1 MATAASVQPSETE
14 CSVCHENFTTPKILP
29 CAHLLC
35 RHCLVTWL
43 KSETDA
49 QCPLCRYAI
58 VDPKDKASKSLDDI
72 ADSLP
77 TDLAMEARVECAAI
91 LSKDHMCGGCR
102 NSPVKCTCLT
112 CGEMLCTGCTTYH
125 KNFLISRHH
134 KVEDLATMTA
144 ERLASSRQLACFVHA
159 DKTSELYCPTH
170 GAAICH
176 LCATSKHRAC
186 PEVTELEEKMQ
197 EARAVLAELAAT
209 LKAGESKL
217 EGAISELDQYLVDVE
232 KTTQVVLADIDRKCD
247 RLESSVKKCRQRLK
261 ELAKGAN
268 SEARRRAEEV
278 KSCLLKRRGRVT
290 SHWRL
295 VDRVGDRMP
304 RACGVS
310 NLTSTLRDRVQGID
324 LSVTLPAAMK
334 SVTQLSLQIDEKD
347 IASIEQ
353 QLSKLG
359 SPRKVK
365 LYNKNHNR

>member
-91 LSKDHMCGGCR
+91 LSQDHVCGGCR
-102 NSPVKCTCLT
+102 NSPAKSICLD
-112 CGEMLCTGCTTYH
+112 CGEMLCTGCTIYH
-125 KNFLISRHH
+125 GNLQATRHH

-144 ERLASSRQLACFVHA
+144 ERLASNRRLSCSTHPDEQS
-159 DKTSELYCPTH
+159 KLYCPTH

-186 PEVTELEEKMQ
+186 PEVREVEEKMQ

-217 EGAISELDQYLVDVE
+217 ERAISELDQYLADME
-232 KTTQVVLADIDRKCD
+232 KTTQAVLADIDRKCD

-261 ELAKGAN
+261 ELTKKAN
-268 SEARRRAEEV
+268 TDV
-278 KSCLLKRRGRVT
+278 KTAVNDRKAYFLERRGRMT
-290 SHWRL
+290 SHRRL
-295 VDRVGDRMP
+295 VELIVESYD
-304 RACGVS
+304 CCS
-310 NLTSTLRDRVQGID
+310 
-324 LSVTLPAAMK
+324 
-334 SVTQLSLQIDEKD
+334 
-347 IASIEQ
+347 
-353 QLSKLG
+353 
-359 SPRKVK
+359 
-365 LYNKNHNR
+365 H